1 MLRDRNCLRRD
12 YVRPE
17 PTCLKPERKHMTKV
31 YAQFQT
37 TLRSPK
43 KKYISGYSTAC
54 EARVDAVDGKS
65 VDEALLEAVRDG
77 LAFVREHDLSFD
89 CITVLLLP
97 I

>member
-1 MLRDRNCLRRD
+1 
-12 YVRPE
+12 
-17 PTCLKPERKHMTKV
+17 MTKV

-43 KKYISGYSTAC
+43 KKCISGYGTAC

-77 LAFVREHDLSFD
+77 LVFIRERNLSFD
-89 CITVLLLP
+89 CITVVIQP
-97 I
+97 V